1 VRERREIES
10 QLIQRFHR
18 GTDATAIP
26 IRPSQKPFG
35 GKRLHYAWI
44 IAAVT
49 FLVVLLT
56 AGVRSAPGLLIV
68 PLEEEFHWSR
78 ATISFAVGVNL
89 LLYGLVG
96 PFAAALMDRFGV
108 GRTITLALVAT
119 AIGVALT
126 PAMSEP
132 WQLVL
137 LWGVVVGVGCG
148 FIGPYLAALI
158 AARWFDRRQGIVI
171 GVLTAASAAGQ
182 LVFLPTMAALVT
194 HAGWRAMSLSLAAS
208 VLIFVPLIA
217 LLMRER
223 PEDLGL
229 APYGAARAAVPMLPL
244 AGNPMAVTF
253 RALADG
259 ARSRDFWLIAGSY
272 FICGASTNGLIG
284 THLIP
289 ACVDHGLGEV
299 VGAGLLAATGVFAF
313 IGGTLSGWLSD
324 RCDNRFLLFWYYG
337 LRGLSLMYLPF
348 AFDMSFYGLTLFS
361 VFYGLDWIASVPPTV
376 RLLVRVMGAGR
387 IGIMVAWITAIHMV
401 GGALAAYLGGVL
413 RITFGSYFEAFMLS
427 GLLCIGAAL
436 MVLCIGAGRRGREP
450 VAVPAA

>member
-1 VRERREIES
+1 
-10 QLIQRFHR
+10 L
-18 GTDATAIP
+18 TAIP
-26 IRPSQKPFG
+26 TKPGQTPFAIS
-35 GKRLHYAWI
+35 RLHYAWI

-49 FLVVLLT
+49 FVVVMLT
-56 AGVRSAPGLLIV
+56 AGVRAAPGVLIV
-68 PLEEEFHWSR
+68 PLETEFHWSR
-78 ATISFAVGVNL
+78 ATISFAIGVNL
-89 LLYGLVG
+89 LLYGMIG

-108 GRTITLALVAT
+108 RRTMTLALAAT
-119 AIGVALT
+119 AFGVALT
-126 PAMSEP
+126 PLMQEP

-137 LWGVVVGVGCG
+137 LWGVIVGIGCG
-148 FIGPYLAALI
+148 FIGAYLAAFI
-158 AARWFDRRQGIVI
+158 AARWFKQRQGIVI

-182 LVFLPTMAALVT
+182 LVFLPAMAALVT
-194 HAGWRAMSLSLAAS
+194 YAGWRVMTLSLAAT
-208 VLIFVPLIA
+208 VMIFVPLVA
-217 LLMRER
+217 WLMRER
-223 PEDLGL
+223 PEDIGL
-229 APYGAARAAVPMLPL
+229 AAYGGTRAIGPLPRS
-244 AGNPMAVTF
+244 GNPIAVTF

-272 FICGASTNGLIG
+272 FVCGASTNGLIG

-289 ACVDHGLGEV
+289 ACVDHGLTEI

-324 RCDNRFLLFWYYG
+324 RWDNRFLLFWYYG

-361 VFYGLDWIASVPPTV
+361 VFYGLDWIAGVPPTV
-376 RLLVRVMGAGR
+376 RLLSQVVGAER

-413 RITFGSYFEAFMLS
+413 RITFGSYLEAFMLS

-436 MVLCIGAGRRGREP
+436 MVLLIGAGRRGHEP
-450 VAVPAA
+450 VAVPAE

>member
-1 VRERREIES
+1 MS
-10 QLIQRFHR
+10 
-18 GTDATAIP
+18 AIP
-26 IRPSQKPFG
+26 AR
-35 GKRLHYAWI
+35 RLHYAWT
-44 IAAVT
+44 IAVVT
-49 FLVVLLT
+49 FVVVLLT
-56 AGVRSAPGLLIV
+56 AGVRATPGILIV

-108 GRTITLALVAT
+108 RRTMTLALAAT
-119 AIGVALT
+119 AAGVALT
-126 PAMSEP
+126 PLMQDP
-132 WQLVL
+132 WQLIL
-137 LWGVVVGVGCG
+137 LWGVAVGVGCG
-148 FIGPYLAALI
+148 FIGAYLGPFI
-158 AARWFDRRQGIVI
+158 AVRWFHRRQGVVI
-171 GVLTAASAAGQ
+171 GVLTAANAAGQ

-194 HAGWRAMSLSLAAS
+194 YAGWRAMSLSLGAI
-208 VLIFVPLIA
+208 VMIFVPLV
-217 LLMRER
+217 LWLMRER

-229 APYGAARAAVPMLPL
+229 VAYGGTDAATARPAPTR
-244 AGNPMAVTF
+244 NPVAVTF
-253 RALADG
+253 RALTDG

-272 FICGASTNGLIG
+272 FVCGASTNGLIG

-289 ACVDHGLGEV
+289 ACVDHGLAEI

-324 RCDNRFLLFWYYG
+324 RYDNRLMLFWYYG

-361 VFYGLDWIASVPPTV
+361 VFYGLDWIAGVPPTV
-376 RLLVRVMGAGR
+376 RLLSQVVGAER

-413 RITFGSYFEAFMLS
+413 RIAFGSYLEAFMIA

-436 MVLCIGAGRRGREP
+436 MVLFIGAGRRGHEPIAVP
-450 VAVPAA
+450 VAGAVTQGG

>member
-1 VRERREIES
+1 M
-10 QLIQRFHR
+10 
-18 GTDATAIP
+18 TAIP
-26 IRPSQKPFG
+26 NPPAARN
-35 GKRLHYAWI
+35 RLHYAWI

-49 FLVVLLT
+49 FVVVALT
-56 AGVRSAPGLLIV
+56 AGIRSAPGVLIV

-108 GRTITLALVAT
+108 RLTMTLSLAAT
-119 AIGVALT
+119 AIGVALS
-126 PAMSEP
+126 PAMHEP
-132 WQLVL
+132 WQLIA
-137 LWGVVVGVGCG
+137 LWGVVVGIGCG

-158 AARWFDRRQGIVI
+158 AARWFRQRLGLVI
-171 GVLTAASAAGQ
+171 GILTAASAAGQ
-182 LVFLPTMAALVT
+182 LVFLPSMAALVT
-194 HAGWRAMSLSLAAS
+194 YAGWRVMSLTLAAS
-208 VLIFVPLIA
+208 VVIFVPLVA

-223 PEDLGL
+223 PEDLDL
-229 APYGAARAAVPMLPL
+229 APYGGLRAAVRAPTPS
-244 AGNPMAVTF
+244 GNPFRVTF

-299 VGAGLLAATGVFAF
+299 VGASLLAATGVFAF
-313 IGGTLSGWLSD
+313 VGGTLSGWLSD
-324 RCDNRFLLFWYYG
+324 RCDNRLLLFWYYG

-361 VFYGLDWIASVPPTV
+361 VFYGLDWIASVPPTI
-376 RLLVRVMGAGR
+376 RLLDRVMGAER
-387 IGIMVAWITAIHMV
+387 LGIMVAWITAIHMV
-401 GGALAAYLGGVL
+401 GGALAAYLGGLL
-413 RITFGSYFEAFMLS
+413 RITFGTYLEAFMIS
-427 GLLCIGAAL
+427 GLLCIAAAL
-436 MVLCIGAGRRGREP
+436 MVLLIGAGRRGDEP
-450 VAVPAA
+450 IAVPAE